1 MNNSINGLLAL
12 IKTNLLN
19 EINQLENK
27 KLRVLINE
35 NESIENININ
45 GTLFITYKGEKL
57 SENLYK
63 SNLIYFVKRK
73 VFIEIIGVIKEENK
87 ANFNDYID
95 FVLFKVSGLKTASGL
110 GSNYVLPL
118 STEIFKQDEYGNLR
132 FIINFIAPCDLNF
145 TGVQNNE
152 TN

>member
-1 MNNSINGLLAL
+1 MNISINGLLAL

-63 SNLIYFVKRK
+63 SNLIYSVKRK

-118 STEIFKQDEYGNLR
+118 STEILKQDEYGNLR

>member
-63 SNLIYFVKRK
+63 SNLIYSVKRK

-118 STEIFKQDEYGNLR
+118 STEILKQDEYGNLR

>member
-63 SNLIYFVKRK
+63 SNLIYSVKRK

>member
-63 SNLIYFVKRK
+63 SNLIYSVKRN

-118 STEIFKQDEYGNLR
+118 STEILKQDEYGNLR